1 MEFLSCIYECQN
13 RGWKTSTGVKW
24 GRQGFP
30 KRVAVL
36 FLPHVTL
43 DRFQRRRQQCNFW
56 RKKKT
61 HAKLQNWGQ
70 QYNIY
75 GAKIQKWTKSYLL
88 VMFQSDFQALKM
100 IQKFS
105 PLVTQGLLQSLT
117 CPFVALIYLTNATT
131 DAWCKATF
139 SRKTEHSCRPP
150 FRVRPSVLH
159 TRPKR
164 HKTASFWKATF
175 NNNFRAKSDFF
186 YYFFFK

>member
-105 PLVTQGLLQSLT
+105 PLVTRGLKWHKITSIISVPVCGFDLSDKRYYWCLMQSD
-117 CPFVALIYLTNATT
+117 V
-131 DAWCKATF
+131 F
-139 SRKTEHSCRPP
+139 SQNWTLLPSSVSCSS
-150 FRVRPSVLH
+150 VRFAH
-159 TRPKR
+159 
-164 HKTASFWKATF
+164 
-175 NNNFRAKSDFF
+175 
-186 YYFFFK
+186 

>member
-1 MEFLSCIYECQN
+1 M
-13 RGWKTSTGVKW
+13 
-24 GRQGFP
+24 
-30 KRVAVL
+30 
-36 FLPHVTL
+36 
-43 DRFQRRRQQCNFW
+43 
-56 RKKKT
+56 
-61 HAKLQNWGQ
+61 QNWGQ

-105 PLVTQGLLQSLT
+105 PLVTQGLLQSLA

-186 YYFFFK
+186 YYFFLNKRLFCVIDTYCAFVEALELTIEPREKALLIFLLL